1 MGGPED
7 HRLLHV
13 PAEFWQRLER
23 LRGRIIKRLP
33 PGADEPSLQGLAR
46 KAMDLG
52 IHTLGRR
59 LAKEEQRGEQRDG

>member
-13 PAEFWQRLER
+13 PAEFWTRLER
-23 LRGRIIKRLP
+23 LRTRLGERMP
-33 PGADEPSLQGLAR
+33 AGVDVPSVQTIAR
-46 KAMDLG
+46 NAMDLG

-59 LAKEEQRGEQRDG
+59 LAKEDRSKEG

>member
-1 MGGPED
+1 MAGPED

-13 PAEFWQRLER
+13 PGEFWKRLER
-23 LRGRIIKRLP
+23 LRERIAQRLP
-33 PGADEPSLQGLAR
+33 PGADPPTLQALAR

-59 LAKEEQRGEQRDG
+59 LSKEERQADRRE

>member
-13 PAEFWQRLER
+13 PAEYWQRIER
-23 LRGRIIKRLP
+23 LRERIIKRLP
-33 PGADEPSLQGLAR
+33 TGADEPSLQSLAR
-46 KAMDLG
+46 RAMDLG

-59 LAKEEQRGEQRDG
+59 LAKEERQAIDG

>member
-1 MGGPED
+1 MGGPKD

-13 PAEFWQRLER
+13 PAEFWKRLTR
-23 LRGRIIKRLP
+23 LRDRIAKRLP
-33 PGADEPSLQGLAR
+33 TGADAPSVQDLAR

-59 LAKEEQRGEQRDG
+59 LAKEEKQSEQSE